1 MRLPRRSLVVSLVIT
16 VAAAAGLV
24 IAWRIHSPSRASG
37 STVSSTSAGRQ
48 FLISGISTKSPTPYR
63 LAPDLYVND
72 PEAWIKLSSA
82 TRSGLLA
89 KLHDAER
96 NFRVAGKAV
105 FPSPRILTVR
115 SVPTPGASTTS
126 DFRLRTGDATLTA
139 WSQSE
144 SIPVTAD
151 FGPTALGNQP
161 FSFGTAVYRG
171 YTSSGLFGWAPCAS
185 TNTGSS
191 TGAVEICG
199 GQALAEVSGAQ
210 KAGMTGAMVMVTGT
224 AAAQADLPII
234 ASYTNHSVRAEKV
247 TVTGTVASV
256 TMTMF
261 ASVIGAGCERSAMK
275 YTTPGSGSLA
285 PPLPD
290 PPMISLDDCIGNFHE
305 QVLFPGA
312 LQLSA
317 AMSTA
322 QGVTTAIGDD
332 LLTATSTGQLSSS
345 PALQACATGRTLSD
359 LAAVIKDFGGVG
371 VPSCQPVALPKWT
384 GTVAAGATI
393 QFSIA
398 PATQAISL
406 GAGGEAAGLFTFADL
421 HVNSQCSGTAACSA
435 PAPAPCT
442 SAAMTSAIKAAN
454 VPLVLPENWVV
465 QHYACQSGYAL
476 AELGGIGYP
485 VDAVFKRQGTSW
497 TFVYV
502 LGEFNSCST
511 EQNGSIIHGCAGG
524 PSEALL
530 QSLIRQAV
538 GAPASYNKYT
548 NLRYGFTVFWLSSF
562 KAQPPPEN
570 GDGQAWTSSDGQVL
584 LSASGVNNLSGYSP
598 EQDEA
603 IDARSMSVIYDNIS
617 GNVVTVSGYTNSG
630 RTIVYQRDVVGP
642 GAIDTLYWSYPA
654 NQKAQWDAAVTL
666 TAQTFQPGD
675 VTTAP

>member
-1 MRLPRRSLVVSLVIT
+1 
-16 VAAAAGLV
+16 
-24 IAWRIHSPSRASG
+24 
-37 STVSSTSAGRQ
+37 
-48 FLISGISTKSPTPYR
+48 
-63 LAPDLYVND
+63 
-72 PEAWIKLSSA
+72 
-82 TRSGLLA
+82 
-89 KLHDAER
+89 
-96 NFRVAGKAV
+96 
-105 FPSPRILTVR
+105 
-115 SVPTPGASTTS
+115 
-126 DFRLRTGDATLTA
+126 
-139 WSQSE
+139 
-144 SIPVTAD
+144 
-151 FGPTALGNQP
+151 
-161 FSFGTAVYRG
+161 
-171 YTSSGLFGWAPCAS
+171 
-185 TNTGSS
+185 
-191 TGAVEICG
+191 
-199 GQALAEVSGAQ
+199 
-210 KAGMTGAMVMVTGT
+210 
-224 AAAQADLPII
+224 
-234 ASYTNHSVRAEKV
+234 
-247 TVTGTVASV
+247 
-256 TMTMF
+256 
-261 ASVIGAGCERSAMK
+261 
-275 YTTPGSGSLA
+275 
-285 PPLPD
+285 
-290 PPMISLDDCIGNFHE
+290 
-305 QVLFPGA
+305 
-312 LQLSA
+312 
-317 AMSTA
+317 
-322 QGVTTAIGDD
+322 
-332 LLTATSTGQLSSS
+332 
-345 PALQACATGRTLSD
+345 
-359 LAAVIKDFGGVG
+359 
-371 VPSCQPVALPKWT
+371 
-384 GTVAAGATI
+384 
-393 QFSIA
+393 
-398 PATQAISL
+398 
-406 GAGGEAAGLFTFADL
+406 
-421 HVNSQCSGTAACSA
+421 
-435 PAPAPCT
+435 
-442 SAAMTSAIKAAN
+442 MTSAIKAAN

-511 EQNGSIIHGCAGG
+511 KQNGSIIHGCAGG